1 MRLTSVTLLLGL
13 DVPPHIARDIV
24 GHSAL
29 DVPMNIYAHADTT
42 ERRTALDQLG
52 SLLVSE

>member
-1 MRLTSVTLLLGL
+1 MTLLLGL
-13 DVPPHIARDIV
+13 DAPPHIARDIV